1 MLAQSTCWHGTT
13 LSDKIVPSV
22 AGSPNVYRFSFS
34 SDYSNERPTSASAI
48 TVVIP
53 SMSTTTTSNN
63 SGSLSSNHPRTPTP
77 TQSSSPLQ
85 SLNKLKRFLSTLYHF
100 GSDISNEVGE
110 RVRALILA
118 LVVSFVI
125 SFDTDTCIVDFESS
139 ENKAR

>member
-1 MLAQSTCWHGTT
+1 MF
-13 LSDKIVPSV
+13 IVFFFFRLFIP
-22 AGSPNVYRFSFS
+22 
-34 SDYSNERPTSASAI
+34 NERPTSTSAI

-53 SMSTTTTSNN
+53 SMSTITASNS
-63 SGSLSSNHPRTPTP
+63 SGSLSSNHPRTSTP
-77 TQSSSPLQ
+77 TRSNSPLE

-100 GSDISNEVGE
+100 GSDISSEVGE

-125 SFDTDTCIVDFESS
+125 SFDSDTCIVGFKSS